1 MMFLNKYN
9 KFNFTQRNT
18 SKKCFTYDDA
28 LEMGIHNENY
38 NNVLK
43 LKNMTIKLWAILDDI
58 EKILYKDKLNVI
70 MKNKPIFEKQKHTLI
85 LLDSQIENIYK
96 CVNDAGYDV
105 KEVIFSGI
113 ADGSILLDR
122 SQIDHGVVLIDIG
135 SSLTE
140 ISLFHGGSLSDF
152 EIIPLGSQDIK
163 GDLKDSPEL
172 GNIFA
177 KAGVRIQELSKFC
190 AQAPSVT
197 LTGGLVFD
205 DGMIEL
211 AEEKLSCPVKMGVAK
226 GVRGEITSV
235 DSVRLATAIG
245 LIGYACEKYRRKK
258 TEEKNVVKRLSN
270 KVAEIFNNYF

>member
-96 CVNDAGYDV
+96 YGLLSSIKKYDNSIQLDNIKFNIDTIFNDWNNLAT
-105 KEVIFSGI
+105 KANIE
-113 ADGSILLDR
+113 
-122 SQIDHGVVLIDIG
+122 IDILK
-135 SSLTE
+135 SLTIRE
-140 ISLFHGGSLSDF
+140 NNILTVINSINSFKDTKNDGK
-152 EIIPLGSQDIK
+152 IIKS
-163 GDLKDSPEL
+163 SR
-172 GNIFA
+172 NIF
-177 KAGVRIQELSKFC
+177 KYFII
-190 AQAPSVT
+190 
-197 LTGGLVFD
+197 
-205 DGMIEL
+205 MII
-211 AEEKLSCPVKMGVAK
+211 M
-226 GVRGEITSV
+226 
-235 DSVRLATAIG
+235 
-245 LIGYACEKYRRKK
+245 LIIIFVCYLYKDLLYAY
-258 TEEKNVVKRLSN
+258 L
-270 KVAEIFNNYF
+270 